1 MSLVERAP
9 LLEVAVVVLL
19 RIGVLV
25 VRVLVL
31 HFIQPHEVLE
41 VHLENGSLVLRGLYL
56 KQQFE
61 FVLNLHVATVQ
72 VAVQFEAI
80 L

>member
-1 MSLVERAP
+1 MSLVQRTP

-31 HFIQPHEVLE
+31 HLVQPHQVLE
-41 VHLENGSLVLRGLYL
+41 VHLENGFLVLRGLHL
-56 KQQFE
+56 E
-61 FVLNLHVATVQ
+61 H
-72 VAVQFEAI
+72 
-80 L
+80 